1 MHPPWNHVADEI
13 EALAS
18 DRLLAARCEPDPVE
32 RVLLG
37 HEARL
42 LHAAA
47 DAALAGPTDAWM
59 AHSACEGVVVHC
71 ERFVMWGIGT
81 QADDA
86 LRALAIDAASG
97 DGDGRDALEVLRVV
111 LGVPLDPSH
120 RHEPHDHAPG
130 PRPRRW
136 SRQRVS
142 GVTAMLASGAA
153 LAAEAVPAM
162 LPLL

>member
-47 DAALAGPTDAWM
+47 DAALTRPTDAWM
-59 AHSACEGVVVHC
+59 AHSACQGVVVHC

-86 LRALAIDAASG
+86 LRALAIAAASG
-97 DGDGRDALEVLRVV
+97 DGDGMDALEVLRIV
-111 LGVPLDPSH
+111 LGVPL
-120 RHEPHDHAPG
+120 EP
-130 PRPRRW
+130 
-136 SRQRVS
+136 
-142 GVTAMLASGAA
+142 A
-153 LAAEAVPAM
+153 LVAEAMPAM